1 MIKDIQKLQNTL
13 NKMMKSNDLQLK
25 KALNDL
31 AKVDPERAKEFEKLT
46 TSIKKAETQEEAQ
59 NKIQELIAKCQ

>member
-31 AKVDPERAKEFEKLT
+31 AKVDPEKAKEFEKLT